1 MKYEFSIYT
10 RNGVEFLC
18 NLDFEKADE
27 ALLIAG
33 EMADAMAAMDTDFLR
48 GDIKIKFLRSG
59 NGKVQM
65 MEKCYYPGITN
76 ESKFVKYL
84 REGER

>member
-10 RNGVEFLC
+10 RNGVEFFC

-27 ALLIAG
+27 ALLIAD
-33 EMADAMAAMDTDFLR
+33 EMAEAMATMDTCLHR
-48 GDIKIKFLRSG
+48 GDIKIKFLRRD
-59 NGKVQM
+59 NGKIQM
-65 MEKCYYPGITN
+65 MEKCYYLGITN

-84 REGER
+84 REGEK